1 MTPIRNVIMS
11 LIENQLITA
20 LKKRFSIT
28 TEIIEDGDEVSLI
41 VNSHLS
47 GDIIFTQKTDLTP
60 FIDIILKRI
69 EDEKESK

>member
-1 MTPIRNVIMS
+1 MS

>member
-1 MTPIRNVIMS
+1 MS
-11 LIENQLITA
+11 MIENQLISA

-47 GDIIFTQKTDLTP
+47 GEIIFTHTTNLEP
-60 FIDIILKRI
+60 LISLILKRI
-69 EDEKESK
+69 NQDG

>member
-1 MTPIRNVIMS
+1 MS
-11 LIENQLITA
+11 MIENQLISA

-28 TEIIEDGDEVSLI
+28 TEIIEDGDDVSLI

-47 GDIIFTQKTDLTP
+47 GDIIFTQKTDLQP
-60 FIDIILKRI
+60 FVDIILKRI

>member
-1 MTPIRNVIMS
+1 MS
-11 LIENQLITA
+11 LIENQLISA

-47 GDIIFTQKTDLTP
+47 GDIIFTQKTDLKP
-60 FIDIILKRI
+60 FVALILKRV
-69 EDEKESK
+69 EDEKKT

>member
-1 MTPIRNVIMS
+1 MS
-11 LIENQLITA
+11 LIENQLISA

-28 TEIIEDGDEVSLI
+28 TEIIEDGDDVSLI

-60 FIDIILKRI
+60 FIEIIKERI
-69 EDEKESK
+69 ETK

>member
-1 MTPIRNVIMS
+1 MS
-11 LIENQLITA
+11 MLENQLISA

-47 GDIIFTQKTDLTP
+47 GEIIFTQKTDLQP
-60 FIDIILKRI
+60 FVDIILKRI
-69 EDEKESK
+69 EDEKKSK

>member
-1 MTPIRNVIMS
+1 MS
-11 LIENQLITA
+11 LIENQLISA

-47 GDIIFTQKTDLTP
+47 GEIIFTQKTDLQP
-60 FIDIILKRI
+60 FVDIILKRI
-69 EDEKESK
+69 ETK

>member
-1 MTPIRNVIMS
+1 MS

-47 GDIIFTQKTDLTP
+47 GDIIFTQKTDLQP

>member
-1 MTPIRNVIMS
+1 MS

-28 TEIIEDGDEVSLI
+28 TEIVEDGDEVSLI

-47 GDIIFTQKTDLTP
+47 GDIIFTQKTDLQP

-69 EDEKESK
+69 EDEK

>member
-1 MTPIRNVIMS
+1 MS
-11 LIENQLITA
+11 LIENQLISA

-60 FIDIILKRI
+60 FIEIIKKRI
-69 EDEKESK
+69 KDEKESK

>member
-1 MTPIRNVIMS
+1 MS
-11 LIENQLITA
+11 MIENQLISA

-28 TEIIEDGDEVSLI
+28 TEIVEDGDEVSLI

-60 FIDIILKRI
+60 FIEIIKKRI
-69 EDEKESK
+69 KDESQ

>member
-1 MTPIRNVIMS
+1 MS
-11 LIENQLITA
+11 NIIEKQIVNA
-20 LKKRFSIT
+20 LSKKFSIT

-47 GDIIFTQKTDLTP
+47 GDIIFTQKTDLQP
-60 FIDIILKRI
+60 FVDIILKRV

>member
-1 MTPIRNVIMS
+1 MS
-11 LIENQLITA
+11 MIENQLISA

-47 GDIIFTQKTDLTP
+47 GDIIFTQKTDLKP
-60 FIDIILKRI
+60 FVDIILKRI

>member
-1 MTPIRNVIMS
+1 MS
-11 LIENQLITA
+11 LIENQLISA

-47 GDIIFTQKTDLTP
+47 GDIIFTQKTDLQP
-60 FIDIILKRI
+60 FVDIILKRV
-69 EDEKESK
+69 EDEKKSK